1 MRTAIDANIISS
13 IWSWEQTAEKVVE
26 QLGKAKQEGALL
38 VSPFAFSELHA
49 HPNMTAGDV
58 RSFLVASGIVI
69 DYKLEERIWTEAGV
83 RFARYAARRRKAT
96 GEGPRRLLA
105 DFLIGAHALV
115 QAERLL
121 TLDPTRYRQ
130 DFPELRLL

>member
-13 IWSWEQTAEKVVE
+13 IWSREPTAEKIVE
-26 QLGKAKQEGALL
+26 QLGKARQEGALL
-38 VSPFAFSELHA
+38 ISPFVFAELLA
-49 HPNMTAGDV
+49 YPGATETYV
-58 RSFLVASGIVI
+58 RGFLEATGVVV
-69 DYKLEERIWTEAGV
+69 DYKLDESMWNETGR
-83 RFARYAARRRKAT
+83 RFARYAARRRQAT

-121 TLDPTRYRQ
+121 TLDPKRYNQ

>member
-1 MRTAIDANIISS
+1 VRTAIDANIISS
-13 IWSWEQTAEKVVE
+13 IWSWEPTAEKVVE

-38 VSPFAFSELHA
+38 ISPFAFSELHA
-49 HPNMTAGDV
+49 HPNMTASDV
-58 RSFLVASGIVI
+58 RSSLVATDVAI

-83 RFARYAARRRKAT
+83 RYARYAARRRKAT

>member
-13 IWSWEQTAEKVVE
+13 IWTWEPTAEKVVE
-26 QLGKAKQEGALL
+26 QLGMARQEGVLL
-38 VSPFAFSELHA
+38 ISPFAFAELLA
-49 HPNMTAGDV
+49 HPNMTADDV
-58 RSFLVASGIVI
+58 HSFLDATGVAI
-69 DYKLEERIWTEAGV
+69 DYKLEEKVWSIAGL
-83 RFARYAARRRKAT
+83 RYARYAARRRQTT
-96 GEGPRRLLA
+96 GEGPCRIPA

-121 TLDPTRYRQ
+121 TLDLKHYSQ